1 MRARVV
7 CQLFLLV
14 ACCVPITGCSLF
26 SGAEF
31 YLGSSRVAVM
41 LFRGPGGPEGPGG
54 KWYGDHASANQI
66 YQRACAALREGG
78 AIVCQSEKISREVRL
93 HDDDSDPPWI
103 AYGEQLRADY
113 VIVSHLTMWTVGKT
127 SAIGY
132 VPGRAMLNVDVYDV
146 AEKKLTFSRQIDQSI
161 GSGELA
167 EDMFPDIDS
176 GKEALIRLVV
186 REWRRTFIG
195 GE

>member
-1 MRARVV
+1 MRARVL
-7 CQLFLLV
+7 CQVLMLA

-41 LFRGPGGPEGPGG
+41 LFRGPEG

-66 YQRACAALREGG
+66 YQRACAVLREGG

-113 VIVSHLTMWTVGKT
+113 VIVSHLTMWNVGKA

-132 VPGRAMLNVDVYDV
+132 VPGRAMLSVDVYDV

-167 EDMFPDIDS
+167 EDMFPDVDS
-176 GKEALIRLVV
+176 GKEALIRMVV
-186 REWRRTFIG
+186 REWRKTFIG
-195 GE
+195 GD